1 MNWNRMIM
9 NSNNN
14 KLLLLRGPAKA
25 NLMQTADNQD
35 GFFLIEFNLH
45 WYCYEKGNNDCQSN
59 TTKDSD

>member
-1 MNWNRMIM
+1 M

-14 KLLLLRGPAKA
+14 KLLLSRGSVKA

-45 WYCYEKGNNDCQSN
+45 WYCYEKGNNDSQSN

>member
-1 MNWNRMIM
+1 M

-14 KLLLLRGPAKA
+14 KLLLLLGSVQA

-45 WYCYEKGNNDCQSN
+45 WYCYEKGNNDSQSN